1 MPLHEKDHKRDM
13 FLMFLLSLS
22 GIHMAYFMS
31 IFNPLAIPL
40 LQGYYHVGEDIEE
53 QSGNVMMYFA
63 LGATVSVA
71 FLGKL
76 ADYFGRVK
84 VLLATEFLAAAACL
98 LYLVPG
104 VGLLMFTRF
113 ISGLA
118 GGINNPISGILLVE
132 KLPKKLGEEGNMIIF
147 ISSASGL
154 LIAYAMPLFVSRESM
169 TVYWRYILGWPL
181 TVHAVRFAL
190 LFYSL
195 WGRDTPKFVAV
206 KYGQKEDVKNRVKAS
221 LLDVYEDEALDDV
234 IDEVISQN
242 SESAKS
248 DHGGINPNTVK
259 GLFSPLYLHKMISGL
274 IGNLGQQITGIGFL
288 IYFSTQLFDEISGNG
303 TLMTLV
309 IGIAYLAGGFLG
321 VGVIAKYSELNIME
335 YGCYIQS
342 LSMFGLVLCM
352 KWKLFFALPLLLVT
366 FMISYAI
373 SMGATM
379 NLYVNE
385 ILPPMGVSIAVAAS
399 WVASGLVGKVSP
411 LLLPILGASNM
422 LVFYG
427 FCCAFVGFI
436 IGRCCYDNTSD
447 REKEA
452 ARELA
457 ESAAKTEAKK
467 ALDSP
472 L

>member
-1 MPLHEKDHKRDM
+1 
-13 FLMFLLSLS
+13 
-22 GIHMAYFMS
+22 
-31 IFNPLAIPL
+31 
-40 LQGYYHVGEDIEE
+40 
-53 QSGNVMMYFA
+53 
-63 LGATVSVA
+63 
-71 FLGKL
+71 
-76 ADYFGRVK
+76 
-84 VLLATEFLAAAACL
+84 
-98 LYLVPG
+98 
-104 VGLLMFTRF
+104 
-113 ISGLA
+113 
-118 GGINNPISGILLVE
+118 
-132 KLPKKLGEEGNMIIF
+132 MIIF

-169 TVYWRYILGWPL
+169 VIYWRYILGWPL
-181 TVHAVRFAL
+181 IVHAVRFAL

-447 REKEA
+447 RERSCTRTRRKCSENRSKKG
-452 ARELA
+452 AR
-457 ESAAKTEAKK
+457 
-467 ALDSP
+467 
-472 L
+472 